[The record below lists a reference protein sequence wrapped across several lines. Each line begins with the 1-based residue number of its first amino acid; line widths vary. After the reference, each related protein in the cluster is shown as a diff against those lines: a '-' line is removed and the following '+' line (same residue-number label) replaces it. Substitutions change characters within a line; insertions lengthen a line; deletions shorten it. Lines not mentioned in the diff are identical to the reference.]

1 MHLKG
6 YSSREIELSR
16 SFCSKVVIRSE
27 CIGDHSNA
35 GTLYFEPKI
44 IWSIKNCRF
53 KQHSEE
59 MDADMPNPFSF
70 NYDDVIFR
78 VQTFKNS

>member
-1 MHLKG
+1 MIRVGRLS
-6 YSSREIELSR
+6 YLELSAQKL
-16 SFCSKVVIRSE
+16 SSGQNVQ

-44 IWSIKNCRF
+44 IWSVKNCRF
-53 KQHSEE
+53 KQYSEV
-59 MDADMPNPFSF
+59 MDADLPNPFSF

>member
-16 SFCSKVVIRSE
+16 TFCSEVVIRSE
-27 CIGDHSNA
+27 SIGEHSNA

-44 IWSIKNCRF
+44 I
-53 KQHSEE
+53 
-59 MDADMPNPFSF
+59 
-70 NYDDVIFR
+70 
-78 VQTFKNS
+78 